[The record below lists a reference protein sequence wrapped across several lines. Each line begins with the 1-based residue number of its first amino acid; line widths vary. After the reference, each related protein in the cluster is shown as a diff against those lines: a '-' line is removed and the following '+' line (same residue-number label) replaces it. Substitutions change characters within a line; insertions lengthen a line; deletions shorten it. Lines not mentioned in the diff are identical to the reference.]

1 MHCIFIRRETCKH
14 FKKYILTTKQILFIS
29 NIHNCSFLKIKKKI
43 VPNTLQELILHVM
56 FMETIQFMEECSKN
70 KYGFVDGSIPKHVGS
85 DAHSLWLHNNN
96 IVGS

>member
-1 MHCIFIRRETCKH
+1 
-14 FKKYILTTKQILFIS
+14 
-29 NIHNCSFLKIKKKI
+29 
-43 VPNTLQELILHVM
+43 
-56 FMETIQFMEECSKN
+56 MEECSKN